1 MAAEKYTSK
10 SRCLCF
16 SNKKTLPNAQ
26 RGVQWVTGSDRA
38 FLGKMVFHIL
48 DYIAMESISWSLQ
61 FQASMHPSDR
71 VLERLTVLVRMD
83 EQVNHF
89 SVSLLLLRLHWLRL
103 QKFNMI
109 SMISAFWSFCYES
122 KFFLHIFHR
131 FFFFLPQL
139 YGRYAAL
146 ALFACL
152 FSTVVHNPLL

>member
-1 MAAEKYTSK
+1 
-10 SRCLCF
+10 
-16 SNKKTLPNAQ
+16 
-26 RGVQWVTGSDRA
+26 
-38 FLGKMVFHIL
+38 MVFHIL

-109 SMISAFWSFCYES
+109 SMISAF
-122 KFFLHIFHR
+122 
-131 FFFFLPQL
+131 
-139 YGRYAAL
+139 
-146 ALFACL
+146 
-152 FSTVVHNPLL
+152 